1 MLWWYAGSLHCW
13 APLPMIDHNS
23 FQWYCNQSYP
33 IDESYL
39 HHIIIVVVPLIPIS
53 IHTGTLSILR
63 WLHQISLLIHEYY
76 SNGTKSHHH
85 HHLQAA
91 SSTSSS
97 GSLTNIASFSQMVSF
112 HRAIIG
118 TSKLLFS
125 KEGKCIQLVDLIPY
139 ISVHELVFFWDVM
152 FSTHGD
158 TVCWQRQANS
168 CSYWFH
174 STYR

>member
-1 MLWWYAGSLHCW
+1 MQ
-13 APLPMIDHNS
+13 DH
-23 FQWYCNQSYP
+23 FIVGLLYQW
-33 IDESYL
+33 L
-39 HHIIIVVVPLIPIS
+39 IIIHSSGIAIKVILSMSRIYISTSYHHRRRPTYS